1 MENWIEEE
9 IAGCRL
15 GDARLNRR
23 LGEML
28 AAMGESGTGKVCH

>member
-9 IAGCRL
+9 IAGCGL

-28 AAMGESGTGKVCH
+28 AEMEERPGKL